1 MIKPETLKRL
11 EFDKILR
18 LVGYHARSQCTETA
32 ILAMTPLRD
41 AARIRQDWGRVEEI
55 RGLTRQRISLRI
67 SRFEDIRPLLEQ
79 VRPAGAILPPLALL
93 QFIPVLG
100 SLAELAR
107 QFTPRQDIPLLKGL
121 EPAPLAFNDILEP
134 LAATLDDE
142 GTILDSAS
150 RELAEIRKAKRTLAA
165 RVRKKLEEIVRKHET
180 AIFLQDDFITI
191 RSGRWVIPVRMDSK
205 GMVPGVV
212 HDVSS
217 SGETAFME
225 PLEIIPFVN
234 ELENLSAEEKAEEIR
249 ILRRLSGWIR
259 EDADRI
265 RACFGTLVELDRLDS
280 IAAYAEQYAMA
291 MPELSET
298 GSLRLLSARHPLL
311 LALRADQSDAP
322 PIVPLDI
329 TLGAVHAESMV
340 FRDAGAEE
348 GATQAYMTIRRG
360 APDDGNERIGT
371 EAAPQVLAISGPNAG
386 GKTIALKTVGLITAM
401 ALAGMPVPAS
411 PSSAIPL
418 LDALLVDIGDEQSIE
433 SSLSTFSAHVAGIAR
448 ILEQAGPKSL
458 VLLDELGTGTEP
470 LQGAA
475 IGCAVLHE
483 LQSRGAVVMATTH
496 LTEIV
501 GFVQQTPGMQNAG
514 MEFDSASWTP
524 RYRLVMG
531 EPGQSHALET
541 ARRYGLPETVL
552 QFARELLGDAGTA
565 FAGVIEELRQ
575 KRNALADELAGQQ
588 TERQRLNEQAQALE
602 QQRAELDELR
612 RRIAEQGR
620 DEARALV
627 TATRREL
634 NSLLDEYRKERRKET
649 ADKLRERAGQ
659 LEASFAPADQQAPAA
674 DTLRPGQ
681 QVHLRLLDRDATVV
695 AVDQARQKVRVR
707 AGSIELEVPL
717 HGLTQA
723 SAAPAATKRPA
734 QAAIRMAQT
743 VASAS
748 SELNLIGKRVD
759 EALTLLEAFVDQ
771 AVLAG
776 EREIRVVHGLGSGV
790 LQQAVR
796 EFLGRHPQVATWRSG
811 APHEGRDGATIA
823 ELE

>member
-1 MIKPETLKRL
+1 MIRPETLKRL
-11 EFDKILR
+11 EFDKVLR
-18 LVGYHARSQCTETA
+18 LVNGHARSQCTTTA
-32 ILAMTPLRD
+32 ILAMTPLGD
-41 AARIRQDWGRVEEI
+41 AASIRQHWGRVEEI
-55 RGLTRQRISLRI
+55 RGLARQRISLRI
-67 SRFEDIRPLLEQ
+67 SRFEDIRPLLDQ
-79 VRPAGAILPPLALL
+79 VRPAGAILPPFALL

-107 QFTPRQDIPLLKGL
+107 QFNPRQDIPLLKGI
-121 EPAPLAFNDILEP
+121 EPAPVAFSDILEP
-134 LAATLDDE
+134 LSATLDDE

-150 RELAEIRKAKRTLAA
+150 RELAEIRRAKRTLTA

-234 ELENLSAEEKAEEIR
+234 ELENLTAEEKAEEIR
-249 ILRRLSGWIR
+249 ILRRLSAWIR
-259 EDADRI
+259 EDSDRI
-265 RACFGTLVELDRLDS
+265 RACFDTLVELDRLDS

-291 MPELSET
+291 MPELST
-298 GSLRLLSARHPLL
+298 DTTLRLLSARHPLL
-311 LALRADQSDAP
+311 LALRADQPDAP
-322 PIVPLDI
+322 PVEPLDLE
-329 TLGAVHAESMV
+329 LGAD
-340 FRDAGAEE
+340 F
-348 GATQAYMTIRRG
+348 
-360 APDDGNERIGT
+360 
-371 EAAPQVLAISGPNAG
+371 QVLAISGPNAG

-448 ILEQAGPKSL
+448 ILEQAGPQSL

-565 FAGVIEELRQ
+565 FAGVIEDLRQ

-588 TERQRLNEQAQALE
+588 TERQRLSEQARQLE

-649 ADKLRERAGQ
+649 ADRLRERAGQ

-674 DTLRPGQ
+674 DTLKPGQ

-695 AVDQARQKVRVR
+695 SVDQARQKVRVR
-707 AGSIELEVPL
+707 AGSIEMEVPL
-717 HGLTQA
+717 HGLSQA

-734 QAAIRMAQT
+734 HTPIRMTQT

-823 ELE
+823 ELD